1 MKSSS
6 RARRVR
12 SSLTAV
18 VVTVFATVSLSACSP
33 DQVGAAAIVNGDVIS
48 TTSLQTN
55 AREYEAIV
63 PNSDPKTVQQRILEQ
78 MILTRV
84 IAKTAREHNVHVS
97 TGQVTTQLASF
108 YAQTKGKTGLITA
121 LATQQ
126 PPRVIPPG
134 YVEQW
139 LTDQLLIRGIVV
151 KLAGTDDPTS
161 DAASARGSQAL
172 SATAKSM
179 KIEVNP
185 RYGTWDSNAGIAG
198 LVSGG
203 LSSTAAELNKTK

>member
-12 SSLTAV
+12 SSLTAAL
-18 VVTVFATVSLSACSP
+18 VTLVAIVSLSACSP
-33 DQVGAAAIVNGDVIS
+33 DQLGSAAIVNGDVIS
-48 TTSLQTN
+48 TTSVQTN

-78 MILTRV
+78 MILTKV
-84 IAKTAREHNVHVS
+84 IAQAASKHGVHVS
-97 TGQVTTQLASF
+97 TGEVTTQLASF
-108 YAQTKGKTGLITA
+108 YAQTKNKAGLITA

-139 LTDQLLIRGIVV
+139 LKDQLLIRGIVT
-151 KLAGTDDPTS
+151 KLAGSLDPTS
-161 DAASARGSQAL
+161 DAASARGSKEL

-179 KIEVNP
+179 KIKVNP
-185 RYGTWDSNAGIAG
+185 RYGTWDPNAGITA